1 MRWRASGNSVAMPQ
15 QDLPDGEDVPDDHHR
30 TPSSNPTRRLE
41 DEDTDEPDLATC
53 SEEDDKTMTLTDDG
67 GGGTATRAD
76 NGQQQHRSHQQHL
89 HPRDHDPP
97 PHHGRLGGLTSS
109 LSSDSPVGLPPSADL
124 TTMTTAS
131 ATMTKAST
139 ALTEAEDEG
148 GGSGDADTV
157 RPTKKRAASALD
169 PGDEDEMKQSALE
182 DQIHHFNQQQ
192 DHVMSSSSN
201 NNNNS
206 PSHASASSS
215 ANPSSNSRS
224 SSALQPDDDKEDD
237 EDADDEDGVDH
248 SQPPPDQDDGDAST
262 PRWKPQTVQSTCEFT
277 HTITNYSQKRESGC
291 KKAEY
296 SSTTVDEFGNRWR
309 LIVYVN
315 GNGRASN
322 HHLSL
327 FLQVGLY
334 SARFSCFTCV
344 ICDPLFINLVFFLLS
359 IAILP
364 GC

>member
-1 MRWRASGNSVAMPQ
+1 MNNSTLFENLAMRWRASGNSVAMPQ
-15 QDLPDGEDVPDDHHR
+15 QDLPNGEDIPDDHHHQ
-30 TPSSNPTRRLE
+30 TSATNPSRRLG
-41 DEDTDEPDLATC
+41 DEHNDEPDLATS
-53 SEEDDKTMTLTDDG
+53 SEDGLKTMAATGDG
-67 GGGTATRAD
+67 ADGATTTAD
-76 NGQQQHRSHQQHL
+76 GGQQQHRRQQ

-97 PHHGRLGGLTSS
+97 PHQGRLGDLTSS
-109 LSSDSPVGLPPSADL
+109 LSMDSPVDLPPSAEL
-124 TTMTTAS
+124 ATMTTAS
-131 ATMTKAST
+131 PTMTKAITPLT
-139 ALTEAEDEG
+139 ADDEG
-148 GGSGDADTV
+148 GGSGDFDTV

-169 PGDEDEMKQSALE
+169 PGDEDEIEQSTSA
-182 DQIHHFNQQQ
+182 DRIHGQQ
-192 DHVMSSSSN
+192 DHLTS
-201 NNNNS
+201 NNNS

-215 ANPSSNSRS
+215 ANPSSTARA
-224 SSALQPDDDKEDD
+224 SSALQPDDDKDED

-248 SQPPPDQDDGDAST
+248 SQPPPDQDDGNASS

-327 FLQVGLY
+327 FLQVCI
-334 SARFSCFTCV
+334 FSM
-344 ICDPLFINLVFFLLS
+344 FFR
-359 IAILP
+359 
-364 GC
+364 